1 MSSEVFDVAR
11 IVLCL
16 VFFTYASWSDWK
28 RREVSNRVWL
38 IMAPLALAL
47 TSIQFIVYTPNLLQ
61 LFAVSFGI
69 TAGLSIALFYLGA
82 FGGADAKALMCLAL
96 ALPVYPNVLA
106 KVFSF
111 NASFMQIIFPL
122 IVFTNGVLLAA
133 FTVVYSILRN
143 CVWKAHGNRSLF
155 VGLEGESFGRKV
167 LAFLTGYKVKVSA
180 LEKGHMYPLEDVN
193 VKENGETERRLLI
206 MPKDEKTEEIVKR
219 VVAASKEGKIAD
231 EVWVTP
237 GLPLLVFITIGFVI
251 ALVFGNLIWLFLRLT
266 LVGL

>member
-1 MSSEVFDVAR
+1 
-11 IVLCL
+11 
-16 VFFTYASWSDWK
+16 
-28 RREVSNRVWL
+28 
-38 IMAPLALAL
+38 
-47 TSIQFIVYTPNLLQ
+47 
-61 LFAVSFGI
+61 
-69 TAGLSIALFYLGA
+69 
-82 FGGADAKALMCLAL
+82 
-96 ALPVYPNVLA
+96 
-106 KVFSF
+106 
-111 NASFMQIIFPL
+111 MQIIFPL

-180 LEKGHMYPLEDVN
+180 LEEGHMYPLEDVN
-193 VKENGETERRLLI
+193 MKENGETERHLLI

-251 ALVFGNLIWLFLRLT
+251 SLVFGNLVWLFLRLI